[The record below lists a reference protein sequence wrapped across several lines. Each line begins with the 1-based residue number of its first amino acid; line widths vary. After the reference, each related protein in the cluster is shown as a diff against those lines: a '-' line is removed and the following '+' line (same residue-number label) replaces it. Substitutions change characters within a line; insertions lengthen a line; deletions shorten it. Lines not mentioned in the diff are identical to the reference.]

1 MISSITSDPI
11 MMASVVLGSLSVA
24 LFVYAWK
31 SGKSLNPLSGSVSS
45 TSPFKFADKFRDRV
59 KNEAQEQDEIPDLA
73 VSQLDNLLSH
83 AVAHGREIERAKGKN
98 SDKLYKMVAIT
109 TLVSGLNFI
118 GLLVLIFG

>member
-1 MISSITSDPI
+1 MISSITSSPV

-24 LFVYAWK
+24 LLVYAWK
-31 SGKSLNPLSGSVSS
+31 SGKSLNPISGGVQS

-59 KNEAQEQDEIPDLA
+59 KNEAQDQDEIPDLA